1 VSCFG
6 SEARRLISFT
16 NVMPL
21 IEIKDRRTSK
31 NIDRGFDFRR
41 CH

>member
-1 VSCFG
+1 MSCFG
-6 SEARRLISFT
+6 SEARRHISFT

-21 IEIKDRRTSK
+21 TEIKDRRTSK
-31 NIDRGFDFRR
+31 NTGRGFDFRM